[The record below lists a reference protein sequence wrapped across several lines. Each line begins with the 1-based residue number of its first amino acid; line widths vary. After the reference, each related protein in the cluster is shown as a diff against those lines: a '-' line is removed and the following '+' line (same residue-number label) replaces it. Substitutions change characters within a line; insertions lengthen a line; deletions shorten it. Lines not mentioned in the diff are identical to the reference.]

1 MKIRKPIILRKSRV
15 TSTIFL
21 CLEGIYII
29 VKWGLNIFFS
39 GVPDLESLLDK
50 AYPTCYLGALSK
62 REEVL
67 LSAKI

>member
-1 MKIRKPIILRKSRV
+1 M
-15 TSTIFL
+15 F
-21 CLEGIYII
+21 GGYIYNSK
-29 VKWGLNIFFS
+29 VGFEIFFS

-62 REEVL
+62 REEVV

>member
-1 MKIRKPIILRKSRV
+1 M
-15 TSTIFL
+15 F
-21 CLEGIYII
+21 GGYNII
-29 VKWGLNIFFS
+29 VKWGLNFLFS

-50 AYPTCYLGALSK
+50 AYPTIYLGALSK

>member
-1 MKIRKPIILRKSRV
+1 M
-15 TSTIFL
+15 F
-21 CLEGIYII
+21 GGYNII
-29 VKWGLNIFFS
+29 VKWGLKFFFS

>member
-21 CLEGIYII
+21 CLEGIYNSKVGIE
-29 VKWGLNIFFS
+29 IFFS
-39 GVPDLESLLDK
+39 GVPDLESLLDN
-50 AYPTCYLGALSK
+50 AYPICYLGALSK

>member
-1 MKIRKPIILRKSRV
+1 M
-15 TSTIFL
+15 F
-21 CLEGIYII
+21 GGYNII